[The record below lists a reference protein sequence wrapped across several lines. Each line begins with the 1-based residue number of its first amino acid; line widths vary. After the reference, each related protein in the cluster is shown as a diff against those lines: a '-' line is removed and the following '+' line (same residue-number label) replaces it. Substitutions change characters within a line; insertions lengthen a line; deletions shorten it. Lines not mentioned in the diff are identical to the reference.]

1 MARGLLA
8 AVIGLAG
15 AVVGVGL
22 GGCTTNPA
30 TGKSIFTMG
39 MSRQTQI
46 SLGNQAAPQ
55 FRQEMGG
62 SVPDERLQRYVD
74 DIGRRMA
81 ALTEGDNP
89 SLPWEFNLVNSS
101 QVNAFALPGGKVFF
115 TRGLA
120 EKLTSEA
127 QMAGVI
133 GHEIGHVTA
142 EHGAQRMASTIA
154 FNAGLVATAV
164 IVGVSGDRDLQRIA
178 AVGVPAIAVGGN
190 LVLLKFG
197 RNEELEADRLGVR
210 YMVGAGYNPRGQM
223 EVMQVLASLSTGP
236 RPPEFLST
244 HPDPSSRVEQV
255 QELLRGE
262 YAYTQG
268 NPKYQDHA
276 DRYRTAFLDVLRSL
290 PPPPPTKQA
299 SLILTPDQA
308 ARAMG
313 MTLAQYEAE
322 FNYDDP
328 TTWCAHCRTSAVA
341 ARQAQPEPAG
351 GVRNMLA
358 RAAMGQR
365 SACPR

>member
-1 MARGLLA
+1 MTVMVIRRSTGTSGWMARGLLA
-8 AVIGLAG
+8 AVIGLPV

-89 SLPWEFNLVNSS
+89 SLPWEFNLVNTS

-210 YMVGAGYNPRGQM
+210 YMVGPGYNPRGQM

-244 HPDPSSRVEQV
+244 HPDPMLCNSGAGEGPDKFADHV
-255 QELLRGE
+255 ELLVSGGQRDGCGSVPG
-262 YAYTQG
+262 AIGVSCRPIPLARKSFATR
-268 NPKYQDHA
+268 A
-276 DRYRTAFLDVLRSL
+276 TSAASSL
-290 PPPPPTKQA
+290 PAPQIA
-299 SLILTPDQA
+299 
-308 ARAMG
+308 
-313 MTLAQYEAE
+313 
-322 FNYDDP
+322 
-328 TTWCAHCRTSAVA
+328 
-341 ARQAQPEPAG
+341 
-351 GVRNMLA
+351 
-358 RAAMGQR
+358 
-365 SACPR
+365 